1 LLKKPKNL
9 LKINKMENWIIYGL
23 IASLCFGLN
32 VVIFKIATT
41 KGQGLNPYLAS
52 LSFSVGIFL
61 FFFLVYLIKT
71 PKFTPNWTG
80 LTLALIAGVV
90 WAVGLLA
97 VALAIAKKGDV
108 SKLAPLYNTNT
119 LIAVLLGIIFLKE
132 IPAGSEIIKVISGAV
147 LIVIGAILVSS

>member
-90 WAVGLLA
+90 WAVGFLA
-97 VALAIAKKGDV
+97 VALAIA
-108 SKLAPLYNTNT
+108 
-119 LIAVLLGIIFLKE
+119 
-132 IPAGSEIIKVISGAV
+132 
-147 LIVIGAILVSS
+147 